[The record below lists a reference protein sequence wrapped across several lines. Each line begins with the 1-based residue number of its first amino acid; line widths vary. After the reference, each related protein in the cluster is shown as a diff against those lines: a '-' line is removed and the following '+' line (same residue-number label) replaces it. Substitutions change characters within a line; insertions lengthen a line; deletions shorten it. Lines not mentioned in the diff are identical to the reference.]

1 MRTFFSVAPL
11 LLAIPF
17 VSHAQAQRPAASGPA
32 LAPSVAAFLEQ
43 FDETGTGSVSREQ
56 FLAFR
61 QQRYAQTDENR
72 DGAVDE
78 DEYVNEYLARL
89 DTRLEKAR
97 AGHVAQTRTRF
108 DALDVDKDG
117 RVSRAEFGAAG
128 ERTWSGYQKLLAEG
142 VPFIVTLADDATTLA
157 LADQA
162 GDKALVLNARAR
174 GDALRGKDCR
184 ANVIHAAPSQA
195 MLTDALAQF
204 LMWKK
209 WPNWFLVAGSHP
221 EDIALADAYRR
232 AATKFGAKIVE
243 ERTYEDTG
251 GSRRSDSGHVQVQ
264 QQMPVFTQR
273 AAEHD
278 VLIAADENG
287 VFAEWLPYETWDARP
302 VAGSAGLVPR
312 SWAPSLE
319 AWGATQFQNRFEKLA
334 TRPMREEDYQT
345 WIALRMIG
353 ESATRTQSTDP
364 ATLKQFMLSDK
375 FEVAGFK
382 GQKLTIR
389 DWDHQL
395 RQPILLATPTVTASV
410 SPQDQYLHQSSA
422 LDTLGID
429 RPETEC
435 QF

>member
-1 MRTFFSVAPL
+1 MTGRIII
-11 LLAIPF
+11 LLAGLAVAGP
-17 VSHAQAQRPAASGPA
+17 VLAQQATQKPVQTVHA
-32 LAPSVAAFLEQ
+32 
-43 FDETGTGSVSREQ
+43 
-56 FLAFR
+56 
-61 QQRYAQTDENR
+61 
-72 DGAVDE
+72 AVLRVD
-78 DEYVNEYLARL
+78 VPRLPPISRL
-89 DTRLEKAR
+89 DTVPADLGLAGARLAIDDNDTT
-97 AGHVAQTRTRF
+97 GRF
-108 DALDVDKDG
+108 MGQDFEAMEVTATPETAA
-117 RVSRAEFGAAG
+117 AEMD
-128 ERTWSGYQKLLAEG
+128 KLLAAG
-142 VPFIVTLADDATTLA
+142 VPFIVTLADDATTVK

-162 GDKALVLNARAR
+162 GDKALLLNARAR

-184 ANVIHAAPSQA
+184 ANVIHTAPSQA

-209 WPNWFLVAGSHP
+209 WSNWFLIAGSHP
-221 EDIALADAYRR
+221 EDIALADAWRR
-232 AATKFGAKIVE
+232 SATKFGARIVE
-243 ERTYEDTG
+243 TRTYEDTG

-264 QQMPVFTQR
+264 SQMPVFTQR
-273 AAEHD
+273 APDHD
-278 VLIAADENG
+278 VLVAADEND
-287 VFAEWLPYETWDARP
+287 VFANWLPYETWDARP
-302 VAGSAGLVPR
+302 VVGSAGLVPQ

-334 TRPMREEDYQT
+334 GRAMRQEDYQT

-353 ESATRTQSTDP
+353 EAATRSQSTDA
-364 ATLKQFMLSDK
+364 ATIRDFMLSDK

-395 RQPILLATPTVTASV
+395 RQPILLATPMVTASV

-435 QF
+435 KF